1 MASQSSEYELAIKIA
16 GMVEKSLGNSI
27 KETQNQLGSIGNI
40 AQKAAKMIGTAFAAV
55 KIKDFVVDCAQ
66 SAMSFEETMSDVAKV
81 VDGLKDSNGNL
92 TEEYY
97 AMSDSLIEMSK
108 NIPLTTDELGQITAA
123 AGQANIAKEDLMQFT
138 ETAAKMGVAF
148 DTTAEQ
154 AGTWMA
160 TWRTALGLTQD
171 EVETLGDQ
179 INYLGNTSS
188 ENALKLSQIV
198 NDIGSLGK
206 ISGVSGAELAALGA
220 ATTGIDANVAAT
232 GLKNM
237 FVALGAGESATDTQL
252 AVLQKLGFTA
262 TDLAE
267 RMQVDAQG
275 AILDLL
281 GAINKLPA
289 AEQEAAIKDY
299 FGKESL
305 ATVAVLS
312 ANLDNLKSQFEKI
325 GDETKYAGS
334 MEAEYQAKAA
344 TTANSIQ
351 LLKNR
356 WEALKIQ
363 LGNYL
368 LPIISKIVEYM
379 SSSVDNISAYIE
391 ANSDKIEGFINKI
404 VDNIPTIIETCKS
417 LIPVLAGIGGAFVA
431 FKGITSIM
439 TMAKSFTKVI
449 GVVKNVVFA
458 FKAFAGGA
466 ATLGEAI
473 ALVCNPIGLIVTAI
487 VGFIGAIVLLY
498 NKNEKFRNQIN
509 TAWNG
514 IKTNVSEA
522 INNIKSKLNEH
533 RAEIQAV
540 INFVE
545 KIIIAVI
552 PPIVTLVG
560 NAIKDI
566 GTIIG
571 GIIEFISGV
580 IQIIQGICDGDW
592 TQVWEGIKTV
602 VQGAIDFITGLW
614 DGLVDTLKTPIEA
627 VVNVKKQFFGDS
639 EGWNPLTGL
648 AGSKWSPFKG
658 IGHNAK
664 GTKSWKGGLTY
675 INEGNRGELINLPN
689 GTQITSHSETESLF
703 NKIANAHAENSGS
716 SIARLV
722 DLLSGSNTTE
732 NNNINNSTNQD
743 PIIHYSPQFIFQG
756 EAPSKNDMVEAARM
770 SKDEFARMMKEW
782 QRDNKRIKL
791 A

>member
-1 MASQSSEYELAIKIA
+1 MANKSSEYELAIRIA

-40 AQKAAKMIGTAFAAV
+40 AQKAVTMIGTAFAAI
-55 KIKDFVVDCAQ
+55 KIKDFAVDCAQ

-108 NIPLTTDELGQITAA
+108 NIPLTTNELGQITAA

-160 TWRTALGLTQD
+160 TWRTALNLTQD

-198 NDIGSLGK
+198 NDIGSLAK

-237 FVALGAGESATDTQL
+237 FVALGAGSSATKTQIS
-252 AVLQKLGFTA
+252 VLKKLGFTA
-262 TDLAE
+262 TELAE

-275 AILDLL
+275 AIVDLL

-289 AEQEAAIKDY
+289 AEQEAAIKNY
-299 FGKESL
+299 FGTESL

-368 LPIISKIVEYM
+368 LPIISKVVEYM
-379 SSSVDNISAYIE
+379 SSSVDSISAYIE
-391 ANSDKIEGFINKI
+391 ANSGKIEGFINKL

-417 LIPVLAGIGGAFVA
+417 LIPVLAGVGGAFAA
-431 FKGITSIM
+431 FKGITFIM
-439 TMAKSFTKVI
+439 SMGKSLSGVI
-449 GVVKNVVFA
+449 GVIKKVVFA
-458 FKAFAGGA
+458 FQSVAGGA
-466 ATLGEAI
+466 ATVGEAI
-473 ALVCNPIGLIVTAI
+473 AFVCNPIGLTIAAI
-487 VGFIGAIVLLY
+487 ATFIGILTALY
-498 NKNEKFRNQIN
+498 VKNEEFRNQVN
-509 TAWNG
+509 EVWEM
-514 IKTNVSEA
+514 V
-522 INNIKSKLNEH
+522 KLKVMEVISN
-533 RAEIQAV
+533 IQAKIAEHQDT
-540 INFVE
+540 INAVVSFMQNILLPVFVGVFS
-545 KIIIAVI
+545 A
-552 PPIVTLVG
+552 IVTYVG
-560 NAIKDI
+560 DSISAI
-566 GTIIG
+566 GTIIN
-571 GIIEFISGV
+571 GIIDYISGV
-580 IQIIQGICDGDW
+580 ITVIEGICTGDW
-592 TQVWEGIKTV
+592 SKVWEGIKEV
-602 VQGAIDFITGLW
+602 VKGAIDIIKGLW
-614 DGLVDTLKTPIEA
+614 EGLISLLKTPINA
-627 VVNVKKQFFGDS
+627 VINIKNKVLGEDGANGEKAVKV
-639 EGWNPLTGL
+639 
-648 AGSKWSPFKG
+648 
-658 IGHNAK
+658 GHNAK
-664 GTKSWKGGLTY
+664 GTKSWIGGLTY
-675 INEGNRGELINLPN
+675 INEGNRGELIDLPN
-689 GTQITSHSETESLF
+689 GTQITSHSQTESLF
-703 NKIANAHAENSGS
+703 NKIANAHAEKNSS

-722 DLLSGSNTTE
+722 DLLSGRNATE
-732 NNNINNSTNQD
+732 NNNIDNSTNQE
-743 PIIHYSPQFIFQG
+743 PVINYSPQFIFQG
-756 EAPSKNDMVEAARM
+756 EAPSKKDMVEAARI
-770 SKDEFARMMKEW
+770 SKDEFSRMMKEFL
-782 QRDNKRIKL
+782 RENKRIKL

>member
-1 MASQSSEYELAIKIA
+1 MANKSSEYELAIRIA

-27 KETQNQLGSIGNI
+27 KETQNQLGSIENI
-40 AQKAAKMIGTAFAAV
+40 AQKAATMIGTAFAAI
-55 KIKDFVVDCAQ
+55 KIKDFAVDCAQ

-108 NIPLTTDELGQITAA
+108 NIPLTTNELGQITAA

-160 TWRTALGLTQD
+160 TWRTALNLTQD
-171 EVETLGDQ
+171 EIETLGDQ

-198 NDIGSLGK
+198 NDIGSLAK

-237 FVALGAGESATDTQL
+237 FVALGAGSSATKTQIS
-252 AVLQKLGFTA
+252 VLKKLGFTA
-262 TDLAE
+262 TELAE

-275 AILDLL
+275 AIVDLL

-289 AEQEAAIKDY
+289 AEQEAAIKNY
-299 FGKESL
+299 FGTESL

-368 LPIISKIVEYM
+368 LPIISKVVEYM
-379 SSSVDNISAYIE
+379 SSSVDSISAYIE
-391 ANSDKIEGFINKI
+391 ANSGKIEGFINKL

-417 LIPVLAGIGGAFVA
+417 LIPVLAGVGGAFAA
-431 FKGITSIM
+431 FKGITFIM
-439 TMAKSFTKVI
+439 SMGKSLSGVI
-449 GVVKNVVFA
+449 GVIKKVVFA
-458 FKAFAGGA
+458 FQSVAGGA

-473 ALVCNPIGLIVTAI
+473 AFVCNPIGLTIAAI
-487 VGFIGAIVLLY
+487 ATFIGILTALY
-498 NKNEKFRNQIN
+498 VKNEEFRNQVN
-509 TAWNG
+509 EVWEM
-514 IKTNVSEA
+514 V
-522 INNIKSKLNEH
+522 KLKVMEVISN
-533 RAEIQAV
+533 IQAKIAEHQDT
-540 INFVE
+540 INAVVSFMQNILLPVFVGVFS
-545 KIIIAVI
+545 A
-552 PPIVTLVG
+552 IVTYVG
-560 NAIKDI
+560 DSISAI
-566 GTIIG
+566 GTIIN
-571 GIIEFISGV
+571 GIIDYISGV
-580 IQIIQGICDGDW
+580 ITVIEGICTGDW
-592 TQVWEGIKTV
+592 SKVWEGIKEV
-602 VQGAIDFITGLW
+602 VKGAIDIIKGLW
-614 DGLVDTLKTPIEA
+614 EGLISLLKTPINA
-627 VVNVKKQFFGDS
+627 VINIKNKVLGEDGANGEKAVKV
-639 EGWNPLTGL
+639 
-648 AGSKWSPFKG
+648 
-658 IGHNAK
+658 GHNAK
-664 GTKSWKGGLTY
+664 GTKSWIGGLTY
-675 INEGNRGELINLPN
+675 INEGNRGELIDLPN
-689 GTQITSHSETESLF
+689 GTQITSHSQTESLF
-703 NKIANAHAENSGS
+703 NKIANAHAEKNSS

-722 DLLSGSNTTE
+722 DLLSGSNATE
-732 NNNINNSTNQD
+732 NNNIDNSTNQE
-743 PIIHYSPQFIFQG
+743 PVINYSPQFIFQG
-756 EAPSKNDMVEAARM
+756 EAPSKKDMVEAARI
-770 SKDEFARMMKEW
+770 SKDEFARMMKEFL
-782 QRDNKRIKL
+782 RENKRIKL

>member
-1 MASQSSEYELAIKIA
+1 MANKSSEYELAIRIA

-40 AQKAAKMIGTAFAAV
+40 AQKAATMIGTAFAAI
-55 KIKDFVVDCAQ
+55 KIKDFAVYCAQ

-108 NIPLTTDELGQITAA
+108 NIPLTTNELGQITAA

-160 TWRTALGLTQD
+160 TWKTALNLTQD

-198 NDIGSLGK
+198 NDIGSLAK

-237 FVALGAGESATDTQL
+237 FVALGAGSSATKTQIS
-252 AVLQKLGFTA
+252 VLKKLGFTA
-262 TDLAE
+262 TELAE

-275 AILDLL
+275 AIVDLL

-289 AEQEAAIKDY
+289 AEQEAAIKNY
-299 FGKESL
+299 FGTESL

-368 LPIISKIVEYM
+368 LPIISKVVEYM
-379 SSSVDNISAYIE
+379 SSSVDSISAYIE
-391 ANSDKIEGFINKI
+391 ANSGKIEGFINKL

-417 LIPVLAGIGGAFVA
+417 LIPVLAGVGGAFAA
-431 FKGITSIM
+431 FKGITFIM
-439 TMAKSFTKVI
+439 SMGKSLSGVI
-449 GVVKNVVFA
+449 GVIKKVVFA
-458 FKAFAGGA
+458 FQSVAGGA
-466 ATLGEAI
+466 ATVGEAI
-473 ALVCNPIGLIVTAI
+473 AFVCNPIGLTIAAI
-487 VGFIGAIVLLY
+487 ATFIGILTALY
-498 NKNEKFRNQIN
+498 VKNEEFRNQVN
-509 TAWNG
+509 EVWEM
-514 IKTNVSEA
+514 V
-522 INNIKSKLNEH
+522 KLKVMEVISN
-533 RAEIQAV
+533 IQAKIAEHQDT
-540 INFVE
+540 INAVVSFMQNILLPVFVGVFS
-545 KIIIAVI
+545 A
-552 PPIVTLVG
+552 IVTYVG
-560 NAIKDI
+560 DSISAI
-566 GTIIG
+566 GTIIN
-571 GIIEFISGV
+571 GIIDYISGV
-580 IQIIQGICDGDW
+580 ITVIEGICTGDW
-592 TQVWEGIKTV
+592 SKVWEGIKEV
-602 VQGAIDFITGLW
+602 VKGAIDIIKGLW
-614 DGLVDTLKTPIEA
+614 EGLISLLKTPINA
-627 VVNVKKQFFGDS
+627 VINIKNKVLGEDGANGEKAVKV
-639 EGWNPLTGL
+639 
-648 AGSKWSPFKG
+648 
-658 IGHNAK
+658 GHNAK
-664 GTKSWKGGLTY
+664 GTKSWIGGLTY
-675 INEGNRGELINLPN
+675 INEGNRGELIDLPN
-689 GTQITSHSETESLF
+689 GTQITSHSQTESLF
-703 NKIANAHAENSGS
+703 NKIANAHAEKNSS

-722 DLLSGSNTTE
+722 DLLSGRNATE
-732 NNNINNSTNQD
+732 NNNIDNSTNQE
-743 PIIHYSPQFIFQG
+743 PVINYSPQFIFQG
-756 EAPSKNDMVEAARM
+756 EAPSKKDMVEAARI
-770 SKDEFARMMKEW
+770 SKDEFSRMMKEFL
-782 QRDNKRIKL
+782 RENKRIKL

>member
-1 MASQSSEYELAIKIA
+1 MANKSSEYELAIRIA

-40 AQKAAKMIGTAFAAV
+40 AQKAATMIGTAFAAI
-55 KIKDFVVDCAQ
+55 KIKDFAVDCAQ

-108 NIPLTTDELGQITAA
+108 NIPLTTNELGQITAA

-160 TWRTALGLTQD
+160 TWRTALNLTQD

-198 NDIGSLGK
+198 NDIGSLAK

-237 FVALGAGESATDTQL
+237 FVALGAGSSATKTQIS
-252 AVLQKLGFTA
+252 VLKKLGFTA
-262 TDLAE
+262 TELAE

-275 AILDLL
+275 AIVDLL

-289 AEQEAAIKDY
+289 AEQEAAIKNY
-299 FGKESL
+299 FGTESL

-368 LPIISKIVEYM
+368 LPIISKVVEYM
-379 SSSVDNISAYIE
+379 SSSVDSISAYIE
-391 ANSDKIEGFINKI
+391 ANSGKIEGFINKI

-417 LIPVLAGIGGAFVA
+417 LIPVLAGVGGAFAA
-431 FKGITSIM
+431 FKGITFIM
-439 TMAKSFTKVI
+439 SMGKSLSGVI
-449 GVVKNVVFA
+449 GVIKKVVFA
-458 FKAFAGGA
+458 FQSVAGGA
-466 ATLGEAI
+466 ATVGEAI
-473 ALVCNPIGLIVTAI
+473 AFVCNPIGLTIAAI
-487 VGFIGAIVLLY
+487 ATFIGILTALY
-498 NKNEKFRNQIN
+498 VKNEEFRNQVN
-509 TAWNG
+509 EVWEM
-514 IKTNVSEA
+514 V
-522 INNIKSKLNEH
+522 KLKVMEVISN
-533 RAEIQAV
+533 IQAKIAEHQDT
-540 INFVE
+540 INAVVSFMQNILLPVFVGVFS
-545 KIIIAVI
+545 A
-552 PPIVTLVG
+552 IVTYVG
-560 NAIKDI
+560 DSISAI
-566 GTIIG
+566 GTIIN
-571 GIIEFISGV
+571 GIIDYISGV
-580 IQIIQGICDGDW
+580 ITVIEGICTGDW
-592 TQVWEGIKTV
+592 SKVWEGIKEV
-602 VQGAIDFITGLW
+602 VKGAIDIIKGLW
-614 DGLVDTLKTPIEA
+614 EGLISLLKTPINA
-627 VVNVKKQFFGDS
+627 VINIKNKVLGEDGANGEKAVKV
-639 EGWNPLTGL
+639 
-648 AGSKWSPFKG
+648 
-658 IGHNAK
+658 GHNAK
-664 GTKSWKGGLTY
+664 GTKSWIGGLTY
-675 INEGNRGELINLPN
+675 INEGNRGELIDLPN
-689 GTQITSHSETESLF
+689 GTQITSHSQTESLF
-703 NKIANAHAENSGS
+703 NKIANAHAEKNSS

-722 DLLSGSNTTE
+722 DLLSGRNATE
-732 NNNINNSTNQD
+732 NNNIDNSTNQE
-743 PIIHYSPQFIFQG
+743 PVINYSPQFIFQG
-756 EAPSKNDMVEAARM
+756 EAPSKKDMVEAARI
-770 SKDEFARMMKEW
+770 SKDEFSRMMKEFL
-782 QRDNKRIKL
+782 RENKRIKL

>member
-1 MASQSSEYELAIKIA
+1 MANKSSEYELAIRIA

-27 KETQNQLGSIGNI
+27 KETQNQLGSIENI
-40 AQKAAKMIGTAFAAV
+40 AQKAATMIGTAFAAI
-55 KIKDFVVDCAQ
+55 KIKDFAVDCAQ

-108 NIPLTTDELGQITAA
+108 NIPLTTNELGQITAA

-160 TWRTALGLTQD
+160 TWRTALNLTQD
-171 EVETLGDQ
+171 EAETLGDQ

-198 NDIGSLGK
+198 NDIGSLAK

-237 FVALGAGESATDTQL
+237 FVALGAGSSATKTQIS
-252 AVLQKLGFTA
+252 VLKKLGFTA
-262 TDLAE
+262 TELAE

-275 AILDLL
+275 AIVDLL

-289 AEQEAAIKDY
+289 AEQEAAIKNY
-299 FGKESL
+299 FGTESL

-368 LPIISKIVEYM
+368 LPIISKVVEYM
-379 SSSVDNISAYIE
+379 SSSVDSISAYIE
-391 ANSDKIEGFINKI
+391 ANSGKIEGFINKL

-417 LIPVLAGIGGAFVA
+417 LIPVLAGVGGAFAA
-431 FKGITSIM
+431 FKGITFIM
-439 TMAKSFTKVI
+439 SMGKSLSGVI
-449 GVVKNVVFA
+449 GVIKKVVFA
-458 FKAFAGGA
+458 FQSVAGGA

-473 ALVCNPIGLIVTAI
+473 AFVCNPIGLTIAAI
-487 VGFIGAIVLLY
+487 ATFIGILTALY
-498 NKNEKFRNQIN
+498 VKNEEFRNQVN
-509 TAWNG
+509 EVWEM
-514 IKTNVSEA
+514 V
-522 INNIKSKLNEH
+522 KLKVMEVISN
-533 RAEIQAV
+533 IQAKIAEHQDT
-540 INFVE
+540 INAVVSFMQNILLPVFVGVFS
-545 KIIIAVI
+545 A
-552 PPIVTLVG
+552 IVTYVG
-560 NAIKDI
+560 DSISAI
-566 GTIIG
+566 GTIIN
-571 GIIEFISGV
+571 GIIDYISGV
-580 IQIIQGICDGDW
+580 ITVIEGICTGDW
-592 TQVWEGIKTV
+592 SKVWEGIKEV
-602 VQGAIDFITGLW
+602 VKGAIDIIKGLW
-614 DGLVDTLKTPIEA
+614 EGLISLLKTPINA
-627 VVNVKKQFFGDS
+627 VINIKNKVLGEDGANGEKAVKV
-639 EGWNPLTGL
+639 
-648 AGSKWSPFKG
+648 
-658 IGHNAK
+658 GHNAK
-664 GTKSWKGGLTY
+664 GTKSWIGGLTY
-675 INEGNRGELINLPN
+675 INEGNRGELIDLPN
-689 GTQITSHSETESLF
+689 GTQITSHSQTESLF
-703 NKIANAHAENSGS
+703 NKIANAHAEKNSS

-722 DLLSGSNTTE
+722 DLLSGSNATE
-732 NNNINNSTNQD
+732 NNNIDNSTNQE
-743 PIIHYSPQFIFQG
+743 PVINYSPQFIFQG
-756 EAPSKNDMVEAARM
+756 EAPSKKDMVEAARI
-770 SKDEFARMMKEW
+770 SKDEFARMMKEFL
-782 QRDNKRIKL
+782 RENKRIKL

>member
-1 MASQSSEYELAIKIA
+1 MASQSSEYELAIRIA

-27 KETQNQLGSIGNI
+27 KETQNQIGSIGNI
-40 AQKAAKMIGTAFAAV
+40 AQKAAKMIGTAFAAI
-55 KIKDFVVDCAQ
+55 KIKDFVVDYAQ

-108 NIPLTTDELGQITAA
+108 KIPLTTDELGQITAA

-160 TWRTALGLTQD
+160 TWRTALNLTQD

-198 NDIGSLGK
+198 NDIGSLAK
-206 ISGVSGAELAALGA
+206 ISGVSAAELAALGA

-275 AILDLL
+275 AIMDLL

-305 ATVAVLS
+305 STVAVLS
-312 ANLDNLKSQFEKI
+312 ANLGNLEEQFNKI
-325 GDETKYAGS
+325 GDSTKYAGS

-417 LIPVLAGIGGAFVA
+417 LIPVLAGI
-431 FKGITSIM
+431 
-439 TMAKSFTKVI
+439 
-449 GVVKNVVFA
+449 
-458 FKAFAGGA
+458 AGGA

-473 ALVCNPIGLIVTAI
+473 AFVCNPIGLVVAAI
-487 VGFIGAIVLLY
+487 VGFIGVIVLLY
-498 NKNEKFRNQIN
+498 RKNEEFRNQIN
-509 TAWNG
+509 TVWNNV
-514 IKTNVSEA
+514 KTSIGNA
-522 INNIKSKLNEH
+522 INNIKTKLDEH
-533 RAEIQAV
+533 KTEIQAV
-540 INFVE
+540 ISFVE
-545 KIIIAVI
+545 KIIMAVV
-552 PPIVTLVG
+552 PPIVTFIGKAVE
-560 NAIKDI
+560 DI

-571 GIIEFISGV
+571 GIIDFISG
-580 IQIIQGICDGDW
+580 IISIIQGICDGDW
-592 TQVWEGIKTV
+592 TQVWEGIKGV
-602 VQGAIDFITGLW
+602 VRGAIEFIQGLW
-614 DGLVDTLKTPIEA
+614 DGLVDTLKTPVEA

-658 IGHNAK
+658 IGHNAT
-664 GTKSWKGGLTY
+664 GTKSWRGGLTY
-675 INEGNRGELINLPN
+675 VNEGNRGELIDLPN
-689 GTQITSHSETESLF
+689 GTQITSHSQTESLF
-703 NKIANAHAENSGS
+703 NKIANAHAEKNGS

-722 DLLSGSNTTE
+722 NLLSGNNATE
-732 NNNINNSTNQD
+732 NNNIDNSTNQE
-743 PIIHYSPQFIFQG
+743 PVIHYSPQFIFQG

-770 SKDEFARMMKEW
+770 SKDEFARMMKEFL
-782 QRDNKRIKL
+782 RENKRIKL

>member
-1 MASQSSEYELAIKIA
+1 MANKSSEYELAIRIA

-40 AQKAAKMIGTAFAAV
+40 AQKAATMIGTAFAAI
-55 KIKDFVVDCAQ
+55 KIKDFAVDCAQ

-108 NIPLTTDELGQITAA
+108 NIPLTTNELGQITAA

-160 TWRTALGLTQD
+160 TWRTALNLTQD

-198 NDIGSLGK
+198 NDIGSLAK

-237 FVALGAGESATDTQL
+237 FVALGAGSSATKTQIS
-252 AVLQKLGFTA
+252 VLKKLGFTA
-262 TDLAE
+262 TELAE

-275 AILDLL
+275 AIVDLL

-289 AEQEAAIKDY
+289 AEQEAAIKNY
-299 FGKESL
+299 FGTESL

-368 LPIISKIVEYM
+368 LPIISKVVEYM
-379 SSSVDNISAYIE
+379 SSSVDSISAYIE
-391 ANSDKIEGFINKI
+391 ANSGKIEGFINKL

-417 LIPVLAGIGGAFVA
+417 LIPVLAGVGGAFAA
-431 FKGITSIM
+431 FKGITFIM
-439 TMAKSFTKVI
+439 SMGKSLSGVI
-449 GVVKNVVFA
+449 GVIKKVVFA
-458 FKAFAGGA
+458 FQSVAGGA
-466 ATLGEAI
+466 ATVGEAI
-473 ALVCNPIGLIVTAI
+473 AFVCNPIGLTIAAI
-487 VGFIGAIVLLY
+487 ATFIGILTALY
-498 NKNEKFRNQIN
+498 VKNEEFRNQVNEVWEMVKLKVMEVISNIQAKIAEHQDTIN
-509 TAWNG
+509 TV
-514 IKTNVSEA
+514 VSFMQ
-522 INNIKSKLNEH
+522 NILLP
-533 RAEIQAV
+533 V
-540 INFVE
+540 FVGVFS
-545 KIIIAVI
+545 A
-552 PPIVTLVG
+552 IVTYVG
-560 NAIKDI
+560 DSISAI
-566 GTIIG
+566 GTIIN
-571 GIIEFISGV
+571 GIIDYISGV
-580 IQIIQGICDGDW
+580 ITVIEGICTGDW
-592 TQVWEGIKTV
+592 SKVWEGIKEV
-602 VQGAIDFITGLW
+602 VKGAIDIIKGLW
-614 DGLVDTLKTPIEA
+614 EGLISLLKTPINA
-627 VVNVKKQFFGDS
+627 VINIKNKVLGEDGANGEKAVKV
-639 EGWNPLTGL
+639 
-648 AGSKWSPFKG
+648 
-658 IGHNAK
+658 GHNAK
-664 GTKSWKGGLTY
+664 GTKSWIGGLTY
-675 INEGNRGELINLPN
+675 INEGNRGELIDLPN
-689 GTQITSHSETESLF
+689 GTQITSHSQTESLF
-703 NKIANAHAENSGS
+703 NKIANAHAEKNSS

-722 DLLSGSNTTE
+722 DLLSGRNATE
-732 NNNINNSTNQD
+732 NNNIDNSTNQE
-743 PIIHYSPQFIFQG
+743 PVINYSPQFIFQG
-756 EAPSKNDMVEAARM
+756 EAPSKKDMVEAARI
-770 SKDEFARMMKEW
+770 SKDEFSRMMKEFL
-782 QRDNKRIKL
+782 RENKRIKL

>member
-1 MASQSSEYELAIKIA
+1 MANKSSEYELAIRIA

-40 AQKAAKMIGTAFAAV
+40 AQKAATMIGTAFAAI
-55 KIKDFVVDCAQ
+55 KIKDFAVDCAQ

-108 NIPLTTDELGQITAA
+108 NIPLTTNELGQITAA

-160 TWRTALGLTQD
+160 TWRTALNLTQD

-198 NDIGSLGK
+198 NDIGSLAK

-237 FVALGAGESATDTQL
+237 FVALGAGSSATKTQIS
-252 AVLQKLGFTA
+252 VLKKLGFTA
-262 TDLAE
+262 TELAE

-275 AILDLL
+275 AIVDLL

-289 AEQEAAIKDY
+289 AEQEAAIKNY
-299 FGKESL
+299 FGTESL

-368 LPIISKIVEYM
+368 LPIISKVVEYM
-379 SSSVDNISAYIE
+379 SSSVDSISAYIE
-391 ANSDKIEGFINKI
+391 ANSGKIEDFINKL

-417 LIPVLAGIGGAFVA
+417 LIPVLAGVGGAFAA
-431 FKGITSIM
+431 FKGITFIM
-439 TMAKSFTKVI
+439 SMGKSLSGVI
-449 GVVKNVVFA
+449 GVIKKVVFA
-458 FKAFAGGA
+458 FQSVTGGA
-466 ATLGEAI
+466 ATVGEAI
-473 ALVCNPIGLIVTAI
+473 AFVCNPIGLTIAAI
-487 VGFIGAIVLLY
+487 ATFIGILTALY
-498 NKNEKFRNQIN
+498 VKNEEFRNQVN
-509 TAWNG
+509 EVWEM
-514 IKTNVSEA
+514 V
-522 INNIKSKLNEH
+522 KLKVMEVISN
-533 RAEIQAV
+533 IQAKIAEHQDT
-540 INFVE
+540 INAVVSFMQNILLPVFVGVFS
-545 KIIIAVI
+545 A
-552 PPIVTLVG
+552 IVTYVG
-560 NAIKDI
+560 DSISAI
-566 GTIIG
+566 GTIIN
-571 GIIEFISGV
+571 GIIDYISGV
-580 IQIIQGICDGDW
+580 ITVIEGICTGDW
-592 TQVWEGIKTV
+592 SKVWEGIKEV
-602 VQGAIDFITGLW
+602 VKGAIDIIKGLW
-614 DGLVDTLKTPIEA
+614 EGLISLLKTPINA
-627 VVNVKKQFFGDS
+627 VINIKNKVLGEDGANGEKAVKV
-639 EGWNPLTGL
+639 
-648 AGSKWSPFKG
+648 
-658 IGHNAK
+658 GHNAK
-664 GTKSWKGGLTY
+664 GTKSWIGGLTY
-675 INEGNRGELINLPN
+675 INEGNRGELIDLPN
-689 GTQITSHSETESLF
+689 GTQITSHSQTESLF
-703 NKIANAHAENSGS
+703 NKIANAHAEKNSS

-722 DLLSGSNTTE
+722 DLLSGSNATE
-732 NNNINNSTNQD
+732 NNNIDNSTNQE
-743 PIIHYSPQFIFQG
+743 PVINYSPQFIFQG
-756 EAPSKNDMVEAARM
+756 EAPSKKDMVEAARI
-770 SKDEFARMMKEW
+770 SKDEFARMMKEFL
-782 QRDNKRIKL
+782 RENKRIKL

>member
-1 MASQSSEYELAIKIA
+1 MANKSSEYELAIRIA

-27 KETQNQLGSIGNI
+27 KETQNQLGSIENI
-40 AQKAAKMIGTAFAAV
+40 AQKAATMIGTAFAAI
-55 KIKDFVVDCAQ
+55 KIKDFAVDCAQ

-108 NIPLTTDELGQITAA
+108 NIPLTTNELGQITAA

-160 TWRTALGLTQD
+160 TWRTALNLTQD
-171 EVETLGDQ
+171 EAETLGEQ

-198 NDIGSLGK
+198 NDIGSLAK

-237 FVALGAGESATDTQL
+237 FVALGAGSSATKTQIS
-252 AVLQKLGFTA
+252 VLKKLGFTA
-262 TDLAE
+262 TELAE

-275 AILDLL
+275 AIVDLL

-289 AEQEAAIKDY
+289 AEQEAAIKNY
-299 FGKESL
+299 FGTESL

-368 LPIISKIVEYM
+368 LPIISKVVEYM
-379 SSSVDNISAYIE
+379 SSSVDSISAYIE
-391 ANSDKIEGFINKI
+391 ANSGKIEGFINKL

-417 LIPVLAGIGGAFVA
+417 LIPVLAGVGGAFAA
-431 FKGITSIM
+431 FKGITFIM
-439 TMAKSFTKVI
+439 SMGKSLSGVI
-449 GVVKNVVFA
+449 GVIKKVVFA
-458 FKAFAGGA
+458 FQSVAGGA

-473 ALVCNPIGLIVTAI
+473 AFVCNPIGLTIAAI
-487 VGFIGAIVLLY
+487 ATFIGILTALY
-498 NKNEKFRNQIN
+498 VKNEEFRNQVN
-509 TAWNG
+509 EVWEM
-514 IKTNVSEA
+514 V
-522 INNIKSKLNEH
+522 KLKVMEVISN
-533 RAEIQAV
+533 IQAKIAEHQDT
-540 INFVE
+540 INAVVSFMQNILLPVFVGVFS
-545 KIIIAVI
+545 A
-552 PPIVTLVG
+552 IVTYVG
-560 NAIKDI
+560 DSISAI
-566 GTIIG
+566 GTIIN
-571 GIIEFISGV
+571 GIIDYISGV
-580 IQIIQGICDGDW
+580 ITVIEGICTGDW
-592 TQVWEGIKTV
+592 SKVWEGIKEV
-602 VQGAIDFITGLW
+602 VKGAIDIIKGLW
-614 DGLVDTLKTPIEA
+614 EGLISLLKTPINA
-627 VVNVKKQFFGDS
+627 VINIKNKVLGEDGANGEKAVKV
-639 EGWNPLTGL
+639 
-648 AGSKWSPFKG
+648 
-658 IGHNAK
+658 GHNAK
-664 GTKSWKGGLTY
+664 GTKSWIGGLTY
-675 INEGNRGELINLPN
+675 INEGNRGELIDLPN
-689 GTQITSHSETESLF
+689 GTQITSHSQTESLF
-703 NKIANAHAENSGS
+703 NKIANAHAEKNSS

-722 DLLSGSNTTE
+722 DLLSGSNATE
-732 NNNINNSTNQD
+732 NNNIDNSTNQE
-743 PIIHYSPQFIFQG
+743 PVINYSPQFIFQG
-756 EAPSKNDMVEAARM
+756 EAPSKKDMVEAARI
-770 SKDEFARMMKEW
+770 SKDEFARMMKEFL
-782 QRDNKRIKL
+782 RENKRIKL

>member
-1 MASQSSEYELAIKIA
+1 MANKSSEYELAIRIA

-40 AQKAAKMIGTAFAAV
+40 AQKAATMIGTAFAAI
-55 KIKDFVVDCAQ
+55 KIKDFAVDCAQ

-108 NIPLTTDELGQITAA
+108 NIPLTTNELGQITAA

-160 TWRTALGLTQD
+160 TWRTALNLTQD

-198 NDIGSLGK
+198 NDIGSLAK

-237 FVALGAGESATDTQL
+237 FVALGAGSSATKTQIS
-252 AVLQKLGFTA
+252 VLKKLGFTA
-262 TDLAE
+262 TELAE

-275 AILDLL
+275 AIVDLL

-289 AEQEAAIKDY
+289 AEQEAAIKNY
-299 FGKESL
+299 FGTESL

-368 LPIISKIVEYM
+368 LPIISKVVEYM
-379 SSSVDNISAYIE
+379 SSSVDSISAYIE
-391 ANSDKIEGFINKI
+391 ANSGKIEGFINKL

-417 LIPVLAGIGGAFVA
+417 LIPVLAGVGGAFAA
-431 FKGITSIM
+431 FKGITFIM
-439 TMAKSFTKVI
+439 SMGKSLSGVI
-449 GVVKNVVFA
+449 GVIKKVVFA
-458 FKAFAGGA
+458 FQSVAGGA
-466 ATLGEAI
+466 ATVGEAI
-473 ALVCNPIGLIVTAI
+473 AFVCNPIGLTIAAI
-487 VGFIGAIVLLY
+487 ATFIGILTALY
-498 NKNEKFRNQIN
+498 VKNEEFRNQVN
-509 TAWNG
+509 EVWEM
-514 IKTNVSEA
+514 V
-522 INNIKSKLNEH
+522 KLKVMEVISN
-533 RAEIQAV
+533 IQAKIAEHQDT
-540 INFVE
+540 INAVVSFMQNILLPVFVGVFS
-545 KIIIAVI
+545 A
-552 PPIVTLVG
+552 IVTYVG
-560 NAIKDI
+560 DSISAI
-566 GTIIG
+566 GTIIN
-571 GIIEFISGV
+571 GIIDYISGV
-580 IQIIQGICDGDW
+580 ITVIEGICTGDW
-592 TQVWEGIKTV
+592 SKVWEGIKEV
-602 VQGAIDFITGLW
+602 VKGAIDIIKGLW
-614 DGLVDTLKTPIEA
+614 EGLISLLKTPINA
-627 VVNVKKQFFGDS
+627 VINIKNKVLGEDGANGEKAVKV
-639 EGWNPLTGL
+639 
-648 AGSKWSPFKG
+648 
-658 IGHNAK
+658 GHNAK
-664 GTKSWKGGLTY
+664 GTKSWIGGLTY
-675 INEGNRGELINLPN
+675 INEGNRGELIDLPN
-689 GTQITSHSETESLF
+689 GTQITSHSQTESLF
-703 NKIANAHAENSGS
+703 NKIANAHAEKNSS

-722 DLLSGSNTTE
+722 DLLSGRNATE
-732 NNNINNSTNQD
+732 NNNIDNSTNQE
-743 PIIHYSPQFIFQG
+743 PVINYSPQFIFQK
-756 EAPSKNDMVEAARM
+756 EAPSKKDMIEAARI
-770 SKDEFARMMKEW
+770 SKDEFSRMMKEFL
-782 QRDNKRIKL
+782 RENKRIKL

>member
-1 MASQSSEYELAIKIA
+1 MANKSSEYELAIRIA

-40 AQKAAKMIGTAFAAV
+40 AQKAATMIGTAFAAI
-55 KIKDFVVDCAQ
+55 KIKDFAVYCAQ

-108 NIPLTTDELGQITAA
+108 NIPLTTNELGQITAA

-160 TWRTALGLTQD
+160 TWRNALNLTQD

-198 NDIGSLGK
+198 NDIGSLAK

-237 FVALGAGESATDTQL
+237 FVALGAGSSATKTQIS
-252 AVLQKLGFTA
+252 VLKKLGFTA
-262 TDLAE
+262 TELAE

-275 AILDLL
+275 AIVDLL

-289 AEQEAAIKDY
+289 AEQEAAIKNY
-299 FGKESL
+299 FGTESL

-368 LPIISKIVEYM
+368 LPIISKVVEYM
-379 SSSVDNISAYIE
+379 SSSVDSISAYIE
-391 ANSDKIEGFINKI
+391 ANSGKIEGFINKL

-417 LIPVLAGIGGAFVA
+417 LIPVLAGVGGAFAA
-431 FKGITSIM
+431 FKGITFIM
-439 TMAKSFTKVI
+439 SMGKSLSGVI
-449 GVVKNVVFA
+449 GVIKKVVFA
-458 FKAFAGGA
+458 FQSVAGGA
-466 ATLGEAI
+466 ATVGEAI
-473 ALVCNPIGLIVTAI
+473 AFVCNPIGLTIAAI
-487 VGFIGAIVLLY
+487 ATFIGILTALY
-498 NKNEKFRNQIN
+498 VKNEEFRNQVN
-509 TAWNG
+509 EVWEM
-514 IKTNVSEA
+514 V
-522 INNIKSKLNEH
+522 KLKVMEVISN
-533 RAEIQAV
+533 IQAKIAEHQDT
-540 INFVE
+540 INAVVSFMQNILLPVFVGVFS
-545 KIIIAVI
+545 A
-552 PPIVTLVG
+552 IVTYVG
-560 NAIKDI
+560 DSISAI
-566 GTIIG
+566 GTIIN
-571 GIIEFISGV
+571 GIIDYISGV
-580 IQIIQGICDGDW
+580 ITVIEGICTGDW
-592 TQVWEGIKTV
+592 SKVWEGIKEV
-602 VQGAIDFITGLW
+602 VKGAIDIIKGLW
-614 DGLVDTLKTPIEA
+614 EGLISLLKTPINA
-627 VVNVKKQFFGDS
+627 VINIKNKVLGEDGANGEKAVKV
-639 EGWNPLTGL
+639 
-648 AGSKWSPFKG
+648 
-658 IGHNAK
+658 GHNAK
-664 GTKSWKGGLTY
+664 GTKSWIGGLTY
-675 INEGNRGELINLPN
+675 INEGNRGELIDLPN
-689 GTQITSHSETESLF
+689 GTQITSHSQTESLF
-703 NKIANAHAENSGS
+703 NKIANAHAEKNSS

-722 DLLSGSNTTE
+722 DLLSGRNATE
-732 NNNINNSTNQD
+732 NNNIDNSTNQE
-743 PIIHYSPQFIFQG
+743 PVINYSPQFIFQG
-756 EAPSKNDMVEAARM
+756 EAPSKKDMVEAARI
-770 SKDEFARMMKEW
+770 SKDEFSRMMKEFL
-782 QRDNKRIKL
+782 RENKRIKL

>member
-325 GDETKYAGS
+325 GDESKYAGS
-334 MEAEYQAKAA
+334 MEAEYQTKAA

-379 SSSVDNISAYIE
+379 SSSVDSISDYIE
-391 ANSDKIEGFINKI
+391 ANSEKIEGFINKI
-404 VDNIPTIIETCKS
+404 VDNIPTIIERCKR
-417 LIPVLAGIGGAFVA
+417 LIPVLAGITGAFVA

-439 TMAKSFTKVI
+439 TMAKSFSKVI

-473 ALVCNPIGLIVTAI
+473 AFVCNPIGLVIAAI
-487 VGFIGAIVLLY
+487 VGFIGMLTVLYTKNEEFRNKVNEVWEMVKGKVMEVISNIQAKIAEHQGTINAVVSFIQNVLGTVVVGICSAIVTY
-498 NKNEKFRNQIN
+498 VGDAISAIC
-509 TAWNG
+509 TIING
-514 IKTNVSEA
+514 IIDFISG
-522 INNIKSKLNEH
+522 
-533 RAEIQAV
+533 
-540 INFVE
+540 
-545 KIIIAVI
+545 II
-552 PPIVTLVG
+552 
-560 NAIKDI
+560 
-566 GTIIG
+566 TIIG
-571 GIIEFISGV
+571 GIKNGS
-580 IQIIQGICDGDW
+580 W
-592 TQVWEGIKTV
+592 AQVWEGIKEV
-602 VQGAIDFITGLW
+602 VQGAIDIIKGMW
-614 DGLVDTLKTPIEA
+614 DGLVSLLKTPINA
-627 VVNVKKQFFGDS
+627 AINIKKKVFGEEDAS
-639 EGWNPLTGL
+639 EKETT
-648 AGSKWSPFKG
+648 KV
-658 IGHNAK
+658 GHNAK

-732 NNNINNSTNQD
+732 NNNIDNSNNQEPN
-743 PIIHYSPQFIFQG
+743 INYNPQFIFQG

-770 SKDEFARMMKEW
+770 SKDEFARMMKEFLK
-782 QRDNKRIKL
+782 DNKRIKL

>member
-1 MASQSSEYELAIKIA
+1 MANKSSEYELAIRIA

-40 AQKAAKMIGTAFAAV
+40 AQKAATMIGTAFAAI
-55 KIKDFVVDCAQ
+55 KIKDFAVDCAQ

-108 NIPLTTDELGQITAA
+108 NIPLTTNELGQITAA

-160 TWRTALGLTQD
+160 TWRTALNLTQD

-198 NDIGSLGK
+198 NDIGSLAK

-237 FVALGAGESATDTQL
+237 FVALGAGSSATKTQIS
-252 AVLQKLGFTA
+252 VLKKLGFTA
-262 TDLAE
+262 TELAE

-275 AILDLL
+275 AIVDLL

-289 AEQEAAIKDY
+289 AEQEAAIKNY
-299 FGKESL
+299 FGTESL

-368 LPIISKIVEYM
+368 LPIISKVVGYM
-379 SSSVDNISAYIE
+379 SSSVDSISAYIE
-391 ANSDKIEGFINKI
+391 ANSGKIEDFINKL

-417 LIPVLAGIGGAFVA
+417 LIPVLAGVGGAFAA
-431 FKGITSIM
+431 FKGITFIM
-439 TMAKSFTKVI
+439 SMGKSLSGVI
-449 GVVKNVVFA
+449 GVIKKVVFA
-458 FKAFAGGA
+458 FQSVTGGA
-466 ATLGEAI
+466 ATVGEAI
-473 ALVCNPIGLIVTAI
+473 AFVCNPIGLTIAAI
-487 VGFIGAIVLLY
+487 ATFIGILTALY
-498 NKNEKFRNQIN
+498 VKNEEFRNQVN
-509 TAWNG
+509 EVWEM
-514 IKTNVSEA
+514 V
-522 INNIKSKLNEH
+522 KLKVMEVISN
-533 RAEIQAV
+533 IQAKIAEHQDT
-540 INFVE
+540 INAVVSFMQNILLPVFVGVFS
-545 KIIIAVI
+545 A
-552 PPIVTLVG
+552 IVTYVG
-560 NAIKDI
+560 DSISAI
-566 GTIIG
+566 GTIIN
-571 GIIEFISGV
+571 GIIDYISGV
-580 IQIIQGICDGDW
+580 ITVIEGICTGDW
-592 TQVWEGIKTV
+592 SKVWEGIKEV
-602 VQGAIDFITGLW
+602 VKGAIDIIKGLW
-614 DGLVDTLKTPIEA
+614 EGLISLLKTPINA
-627 VVNVKKQFFGDS
+627 VINIKNKVLGEDGANGEKAVKV
-639 EGWNPLTGL
+639 
-648 AGSKWSPFKG
+648 
-658 IGHNAK
+658 GHNAK
-664 GTKSWKGGLTY
+664 GTKSWIGGLTY
-675 INEGNRGELINLPN
+675 INEGNRGELIDLPN
-689 GTQITSHSETESLF
+689 GTQITSHSQTESLF
-703 NKIANAHAENSGS
+703 NKIANAHAEKNSS

-722 DLLSGSNTTE
+722 DLLSGSNATE
-732 NNNINNSTNQD
+732 NNNIDNSTNQE
-743 PIIHYSPQFIFQG
+743 PVINYSPQFIFQG
-756 EAPSKNDMVEAARM
+756 EAPSKKDMVEAARI
-770 SKDEFARMMKEW
+770 SKDEFARMMKEFL
-782 QRDNKRIKL
+782 RENKRIKL

>member
-1 MASQSSEYELAIKIA
+1 MANKSSEYELAIRIA

-40 AQKAAKMIGTAFAAV
+40 AQKAATMIGTAFAAI
-55 KIKDFVVDCAQ
+55 KIKDFAVDCAQ

-108 NIPLTTDELGQITAA
+108 NIPLTTNELGQITAA

-160 TWRTALGLTQD
+160 TWRTALNLTQD
-171 EVETLGDQ
+171 EVATLGDQ

-198 NDIGSLGK
+198 NDIGSLAK

-237 FVALGAGESATDTQL
+237 FVALGAGSSATKTQIS
-252 AVLQKLGFTA
+252 VLKKLGFTA
-262 TDLAE
+262 TELAE

-275 AILDLL
+275 AIVDLL

-289 AEQEAAIKDY
+289 AEQEAAIKNY
-299 FGKESL
+299 FGTESL

-368 LPIISKIVEYM
+368 LPIISKVVEYM
-379 SSSVDNISAYIE
+379 SSSVDSISAYIE
-391 ANSDKIEGFINKI
+391 ANSGKIEDFINKL

-417 LIPVLAGIGGAFVA
+417 LIPVLAGVGGAFAA
-431 FKGITSIM
+431 FKGITFIM
-439 TMAKSFTKVI
+439 SMGKSLSGVI
-449 GVVKNVVFA
+449 GVIKKVVFA
-458 FKAFAGGA
+458 FQSVTGGA
-466 ATLGEAI
+466 ATVGEAI
-473 ALVCNPIGLIVTAI
+473 AFVCNPIGLTIAAI
-487 VGFIGAIVLLY
+487 ATFIGILTALY
-498 NKNEKFRNQIN
+498 VKNEEFRNQVN
-509 TAWNG
+509 EVWEM
-514 IKTNVSEA
+514 V
-522 INNIKSKLNEH
+522 KLKVMEVISN
-533 RAEIQAV
+533 IQAKIAEHQDT
-540 INFVE
+540 INAVVSFMQNILLPVFVGVFS
-545 KIIIAVI
+545 A
-552 PPIVTLVG
+552 IVTYVG
-560 NAIKDI
+560 DSISAI
-566 GTIIG
+566 GTIIN
-571 GIIEFISGV
+571 GIIDYISGV
-580 IQIIQGICDGDW
+580 ITVIEGICTGDW
-592 TQVWEGIKTV
+592 SKVWEGIKEV
-602 VQGAIDFITGLW
+602 VKGAIDIIKGLW
-614 DGLVDTLKTPIEA
+614 EGLISLLKTPINA
-627 VVNVKKQFFGDS
+627 VINIKNKVLGEDGANGEKAVKV
-639 EGWNPLTGL
+639 
-648 AGSKWSPFKG
+648 
-658 IGHNAK
+658 GHNAK
-664 GTKSWKGGLTY
+664 GTKSWIGGLTY
-675 INEGNRGELINLPN
+675 INEGNRGELIDLPN
-689 GTQITSHSETESLF
+689 GTQITSHSQTESLF
-703 NKIANAHAENSGS
+703 NKIANAHAEKNSS

-722 DLLSGSNTTE
+722 DLLSGSNATE
-732 NNNINNSTNQD
+732 NNNIDNSTNQE
-743 PIIHYSPQFIFQG
+743 PVINYSPQFIFQG
-756 EAPSKNDMVEAARM
+756 EAPSKKDMVEAARI
-770 SKDEFARMMKEW
+770 SKDEFARMMKEFL
-782 QRDNKRIKL
+782 RENKRIKL

>member
-1 MASQSSEYELAIKIA
+1 MANQSSEYELAIKIA

-27 KETQNQLGSIGNI
+27 KETQNQIGSIGNI
-40 AQKAAKMIGTAFAAV
+40 AQKAANMIGTAFAAIKV
-55 KIKDFVVDCAQ
+55 KDFVVDCAQ

-108 NIPLTTDELGQITAA
+108 KIPLTTDELGQITAA

-160 TWRTALGLTQD
+160 TWRTALNLTQD

-198 NDIGSLGK
+198 NDIGSLAK

-237 FVALGAGESATDTQL
+237 FVAMGSGKSATDTQIG
-252 AVLQKLGFTA
+252 VLQKLGFTA

-275 AILDLL
+275 AIMDLL

-334 MEAEYQAKAA
+334 MEAEYQAKAV

-368 LPIISKIVEYM
+368 LPMISKIVEYM
-379 SSSVDNISAYIE
+379 SSSVDSISAYIE
-391 ANSDKIEGFINKI
+391 ANSEKIEGFINKV
-404 VDNIPTIIETCKS
+404 VDNIPTVIETCKS
-417 LIPVLAGIGGAFVA
+417 LIPVLAGIAGAFVA

-439 TMAKSFTKVI
+439 AIAKSFSKVI
-449 GVVKNVVFA
+449 GVIKNVIFA
-458 FKAFAGGA
+458 FQAFAGGA

-473 ALVCNPIGLIVTAI
+473 AFVCNPVGLVIAAI
-487 VGFIGAIVLLY
+487 AGFIAIIVALY
-498 NKNEKFRNQIN
+498 TKNEEFRNKVNEI
-509 TAWNG
+509 WNG
-514 IKTNVSEA
+514 IKESILSVFD
-522 INNIKSKLNEH
+522 NIKAKIAEH
-533 RAEIQAV
+533 QGTIDAVVAFVQNVLGSILIECMNIFVTRVGIVIETIGAV
-540 INFVE
+540 ING
-545 KIIIAVI
+545 VI
-552 PPIVTLVG
+552 
-560 NAIKDI
+560 D
-566 GTIIG
+566 
-571 GIIEFISGV
+571 FISGV
-580 IQIIQGICDGDW
+580 ITIIEGICNGDW
-592 TQVWEGIKTV
+592 SKVWDGIKEV
-602 VQGAIDFITGLW
+602 VKGAVEIITDLWNGLIK
-614 DGLVDTLKTPIEA
+614 LLSTPINA
-627 VVNVKKQFFGDS
+627 VVNLTKKVFGGKDDSGEETVKVG
-639 EGWNPLTGL
+639 N
-648 AGSKWSPFKG
+648 
-658 IGHNAK
+658 NAT
-664 GTKSWKGGLTY
+664 GTKSWRGGLTY
-675 INEGNRGELINLPN
+675 VNEGNRGELIDLPN
-689 GTQITSHSETESLF
+689 GTQITSHSQTESLF
-703 NKIANAHAENSGS
+703 NKIANAHAEKNGS

-722 DLLSGSNTTE
+722 DLLSGNNATE
-732 NNNINNSTNQD
+732 NNNIDNWTNQE
-743 PIIHYSPQFIFQG
+743 PVIHYSPQFIFQG

-770 SKDEFARMMKEW
+770 SKDEFARMMKDW

>member
-1 MASQSSEYELAIKIA
+1 MANKSSEYELAIRIA

-40 AQKAAKMIGTAFAAV
+40 AQKAATMIGTAFAAI
-55 KIKDFVVDCAQ
+55 KIKDFAVDCAQ

-108 NIPLTTDELGQITAA
+108 NIPLTTNELGQITAA

-160 TWRTALGLTQD
+160 TWRTALNLTQD

-198 NDIGSLGK
+198 NDIGSLAK

-237 FVALGAGESATDTQL
+237 FVALGAGSSATKTQIS
-252 AVLQKLGFTA
+252 VLKKLGFTA
-262 TDLAE
+262 TELAE

-275 AILDLL
+275 AIVDLL

-289 AEQEAAIKDY
+289 AEQEAAIKNY
-299 FGKESL
+299 FGTESL

-368 LPIISKIVEYM
+368 LPIISKVVEYM
-379 SSSVDNISAYIE
+379 SSSVDSISAYIE
-391 ANSDKIEGFINKI
+391 ANSGKIEGFINKL

-417 LIPVLAGIGGAFVA
+417 LIPVLAGVGGAFAA
-431 FKGITSIM
+431 FKGITFIM
-439 TMAKSFTKVI
+439 SMGKSLSGVI
-449 GVVKNVVFA
+449 GVIKKVVFA
-458 FKAFAGGA
+458 FQSVAGGA
-466 ATLGEAI
+466 ATVGEAI
-473 ALVCNPIGLIVTAI
+473 AFVCNPIGLTIAAI
-487 VGFIGAIVLLY
+487 ATFIGILTALY
-498 NKNEKFRNQIN
+498 VKNEEFRNQVN
-509 TAWNG
+509 EVWEM
-514 IKTNVSEA
+514 V
-522 INNIKSKLNEH
+522 KLKVMEVISN
-533 RAEIQAV
+533 IQAKIAEHQDT
-540 INFVE
+540 INAVVSFMQNILLPVFVGVFS
-545 KIIIAVI
+545 A
-552 PPIVTLVG
+552 IVTYVG
-560 NAIKDI
+560 DSISAI
-566 GTIIG
+566 GTIIN
-571 GIIEFISGV
+571 GIIDYISGV
-580 IQIIQGICDGDW
+580 ITVIEGICTGDW
-592 TQVWEGIKTV
+592 SKVWEGIKEV
-602 VQGAIDFITGLW
+602 VKGAIDIIKGLW
-614 DGLVDTLKTPIEA
+614 EGLISLLKTPINA
-627 VVNVKKQFFGDS
+627 VINIKNKVLGEDGANGEKAVKV
-639 EGWNPLTGL
+639 
-648 AGSKWSPFKG
+648 
-658 IGHNAK
+658 GHNAK
-664 GTKSWKGGLTY
+664 GTKSWIGGLTY
-675 INEGNRGELINLPN
+675 INEGNRGELIDLPN
-689 GTQITSHSETESLF
+689 GTQITSHSQTESLF
-703 NKIANAHAENSGS
+703 NKIANAHAEKNSS

-722 DLLSGSNTTE
+722 DLLSGRNATE
-732 NNNINNSTNQD
+732 NNNIDNSTNQE
-743 PIIHYSPQFIFQG
+743 PVINYSPQFIFQG
-756 EAPSKNDMVEAARM
+756 EAPSKKDMVEAARI
-770 SKDEFARMMKEW
+770 SKDEFSRMMKEFL
-782 QRDNKRIKL
+782 RENKRIKL

>member
-1 MASQSSEYELAIKIA
+1 MANKSSEYELAIRIA

-40 AQKAAKMIGTAFAAV
+40 AQKAATMIGTAFAAI
-55 KIKDFVVDCAQ
+55 KIKDFAVYCAQ

-108 NIPLTTDELGQITAA
+108 NIPLTTNELGQITAA

-160 TWRTALGLTQD
+160 TWRTALNLTQD

-198 NDIGSLGK
+198 NDIGSLAK

-237 FVALGAGESATDTQL
+237 FVALGAGSSATKTQIS
-252 AVLQKLGFTA
+252 VLKKLGFTA
-262 TDLAE
+262 TELAE

-275 AILDLL
+275 AIVDLL

-289 AEQEAAIKDY
+289 AEQEAAIKNY
-299 FGKESL
+299 FGTESL

-368 LPIISKIVEYM
+368 LPIISKVVEYM
-379 SSSVDNISAYIE
+379 SSSVDSISAYIE
-391 ANSDKIEGFINKI
+391 ANSGKIEGFINKL

-417 LIPVLAGIGGAFVA
+417 LIPVLAGVGGAFAA
-431 FKGITSIM
+431 FKGITFIM
-439 TMAKSFTKVI
+439 SMGKSLSGVI
-449 GVVKNVVFA
+449 GVIKKVVFA
-458 FKAFAGGA
+458 FQSVAGGA
-466 ATLGEAI
+466 ATVGEAI
-473 ALVCNPIGLIVTAI
+473 AFVCNPIGLTIAAI
-487 VGFIGAIVLLY
+487 ATFIGILTALY
-498 NKNEKFRNQIN
+498 VKNEEFRNQVN
-509 TAWNG
+509 EVWEM
-514 IKTNVSEA
+514 V
-522 INNIKSKLNEH
+522 KLKVMEVISN
-533 RAEIQAV
+533 IQAKIAEHQDT
-540 INFVE
+540 INAVVSFMQNILLPVFVGVFS
-545 KIIIAVI
+545 A
-552 PPIVTLVG
+552 IVTYVG
-560 NAIKDI
+560 DSISAI
-566 GTIIG
+566 GTIIN
-571 GIIEFISGV
+571 GIIDYISGV
-580 IQIIQGICDGDW
+580 ITVIEGICTGDW
-592 TQVWEGIKTV
+592 SKVWEGIKEV
-602 VQGAIDFITGLW
+602 VKGAIDIIKGLW
-614 DGLVDTLKTPIEA
+614 EGLISLLKTPINA
-627 VVNVKKQFFGDS
+627 VINIKNKVLGEDGANGEKAVKV
-639 EGWNPLTGL
+639 
-648 AGSKWSPFKG
+648 
-658 IGHNAK
+658 GHNAK
-664 GTKSWKGGLTY
+664 GTKSWIGGLTY
-675 INEGNRGELINLPN
+675 INEGNRGELIDLPN
-689 GTQITSHSETESLF
+689 GTQITSHSQTESLF
-703 NKIANAHAENSGS
+703 NKIANAHAEKNSS

-722 DLLSGSNTTE
+722 DLLSGRNATE
-732 NNNINNSTNQD
+732 NNNIDNSTNQE
-743 PIIHYSPQFIFQG
+743 PVINYSPQFIFQG
-756 EAPSKNDMVEAARM
+756 EAPSKKDMVEAARI
-770 SKDEFARMMKEW
+770 SKDEFSRMMKEFL
-782 QRDNKRIKL
+782 RENKRIKL

>member
-1 MASQSSEYELAIKIA
+1 MANKSSEYELAIRIA

-40 AQKAAKMIGTAFAAV
+40 AQKAATMIGTAFAAI
-55 KIKDFVVDCAQ
+55 KIKDFAVDCAQ

-108 NIPLTTDELGQITAA
+108 NIPLTTNELGQITAA

-160 TWRTALGLTQD
+160 TWRTALNLTQD

-198 NDIGSLGK
+198 NDIGSLAK

-237 FVALGAGESATDTQL
+237 FVALGAGSSATKTQIS
-252 AVLQKLGFTA
+252 VLKKLGFTA
-262 TDLAE
+262 TELAE

-275 AILDLL
+275 AIVDLL

-289 AEQEAAIKDY
+289 AEQEAAIKNY
-299 FGKESL
+299 FGTESL

-368 LPIISKIVEYM
+368 LPIISKVVEYM
-379 SSSVDNISAYIE
+379 SSSVDSISAYIE
-391 ANSDKIEGFINKI
+391 ANSGKIEGFINKL

-417 LIPVLAGIGGAFVA
+417 LIPVLAGVGGAFAA
-431 FKGITSIM
+431 FKGITFIM
-439 TMAKSFTKVI
+439 SMGKSLSGVI
-449 GVVKNVVFA
+449 GVIKKVVFA
-458 FKAFAGGA
+458 FQSVAGGA
-466 ATLGEAI
+466 ATVGEAI
-473 ALVCNPIGLIVTAI
+473 AFVCNPIGLTIAAI
-487 VGFIGAIVLLY
+487 ATFIGILTALY
-498 NKNEKFRNQIN
+498 VKNEEFRNQVN
-509 TAWNG
+509 EVWEM
-514 IKTNVSEA
+514 V
-522 INNIKSKLNEH
+522 KLKVMEVISN
-533 RAEIQAV
+533 IQAKIAEHQDT
-540 INFVE
+540 INAVVSFMQNILLPVFVGVFS
-545 KIIIAVI
+545 A
-552 PPIVTLVG
+552 IVTYVG
-560 NAIKDI
+560 DSISAI
-566 GTIIG
+566 GTIIN
-571 GIIEFISGV
+571 GIIDYISGV
-580 IQIIQGICDGDW
+580 ITVIEGICTGDW
-592 TQVWEGIKTV
+592 SKVWEGIKEV
-602 VQGAIDFITGLW
+602 VKGAIDIIKGLW
-614 DGLVDTLKTPIEA
+614 EGLISLLKTPINA
-627 VVNVKKQFFGDS
+627 VINIKNKVLGEDGANGEKAVKV
-639 EGWNPLTGL
+639 
-648 AGSKWSPFKG
+648 
-658 IGHNAK
+658 GHNAK
-664 GTKSWKGGLTY
+664 GTKSWIGGLTY
-675 INEGNRGELINLPN
+675 INEGNRGELIDLPN
-689 GTQITSHSETESLF
+689 GTQITSHSQTESLF
-703 NKIANAHAENSGS
+703 NKIANAHAEKNSS

-722 DLLSGSNTTE
+722 DLLSGRNATE
-732 NNNINNSTNQD
+732 NNNIDNSTNQE
-743 PIIHYSPQFIFQG
+743 PVINYSPQFIFQK
-756 EAPSKNDMVEAARM
+756 EAPSKKDMVEAARI
-770 SKDEFARMMKEW
+770 SKDEFSRMMKEFL
-782 QRDNKRIKL
+782 RENKRIKL

>member
-1 MASQSSEYELAIKIA
+1 MANQSSEYELAIKIA

-27 KETQNQLGSIGNI
+27 KETQNQLGSIGSI
-40 AQKAAKMIGTAFAAV
+40 AQKATTMIGTAFAAI
-55 KIKDFVVDCAQ
+55 KIKDFALDCAK

-108 NIPLTTDELGQITAA
+108 NIPLTTNELGQITAA

-160 TWRTALGLTQD
+160 TWRTALNLTQD

-198 NDIGSLGK
+198 NDIGSLAK

-237 FVALGAGESATDTQL
+237 FVALGAGSSATKTQIS
-252 AVLQKLGFTA
+252 VLKKLGFTA
-262 TDLAE
+262 TELAE

-275 AILDLL
+275 AIVDLL

-289 AEQEAAIKDY
+289 AEQEAAIKNY
-299 FGKESL
+299 FGTESL

-368 LPIISKIVEYM
+368 LPIISKVVEYM
-379 SSSVDNISAYIE
+379 SSSVDSISAYIE
-391 ANSDKIEGFINKI
+391 ANSGKIEGFINKV

-417 LIPVLAGIGGAFVA
+417 LIPVLAGVGGAFAV
-431 FKGITSIM
+431 FKGITFIM
-439 TMAKSFTKVI
+439 SMGKSLSGVI
-449 GVVKNVVFA
+449 GVIKKVVFA
-458 FKAFAGGA
+458 FQSVAGGA

-473 ALVCNPIGLIVTAI
+473 AFVCNPIGLTIAAI
-487 VGFIGAIVLLY
+487 ATFIGILTALY
-498 NKNEKFRNQIN
+498 VKNEEFRNQVN
-509 TAWNG
+509 EVWEM
-514 IKTNVSEA
+514 V
-522 INNIKSKLNEH
+522 KLKVMEVISN
-533 RAEIQAV
+533 IQAKIAEHQDT
-540 INFVE
+540 INAVVSFMQNILLPVFVGVFS
-545 KIIIAVI
+545 A
-552 PPIVTLVG
+552 IVTYVG
-560 NAIKDI
+560 DSISAI
-566 GTIIG
+566 GTIIN
-571 GIIEFISGV
+571 GIIDYISGV
-580 IQIIQGICDGDW
+580 ITVIEGICTGDW
-592 TQVWEGIKTV
+592 SKVWEGIKEV
-602 VQGAIDFITGLW
+602 VKGAIDIIKGLW
-614 DGLVDTLKTPIEA
+614 EGLISLLKTPINA
-627 VVNVKKQFFGDS
+627 VINIKNKVLGEDGANGEKAVKV
-639 EGWNPLTGL
+639 
-648 AGSKWSPFKG
+648 
-658 IGHNAK
+658 GHNAK
-664 GTKSWKGGLTY
+664 GTKSWIGGLTY
-675 INEGNRGELINLPN
+675 INEGNRGELIDLPN
-689 GTQITSHSETESLF
+689 GTQITSHSQTESLF
-703 NKIANAHAENSGS
+703 NKIANAHAEKNSS

-722 DLLSGSNTTE
+722 DLLSGSNATE
-732 NNNINNSTNQD
+732 NNNIDNSTNKE
-743 PIIHYSPQFIFQG
+743 PVINYSPQFIFQG
-756 EAPSKNDMVEAARM
+756 EAPSKKDMVEAARI
-770 SKDEFARMMKEW
+770 SKDEFARMMKEFL
-782 QRDNKRIKL
+782 RENKRIKL

>member
-1 MASQSSEYELAIKIA
+1 MANKSSEYELAIRIA

-40 AQKAAKMIGTAFAAV
+40 AQKAATMIGTAFAAI
-55 KIKDFVVDCAQ
+55 KIKDFAVDCAQ

-108 NIPLTTDELGQITAA
+108 NIPLTTNELGQITAA

-160 TWRTALGLTQD
+160 TWRTALNLTQD

-198 NDIGSLGK
+198 NDIGSLAK

-237 FVALGAGESATDTQL
+237 FVALGAGSSATKTQIS
-252 AVLQKLGFTA
+252 VLKKLGFTA
-262 TDLAE
+262 TELAE
-267 RMQVDAQG
+267 RMQVDAKG
-275 AILDLL
+275 AIVDLL

-289 AEQEAAIKDY
+289 AEQEAAIKNY
-299 FGKESL
+299 FGTESL

-368 LPIISKIVEYM
+368 LPIISKVVEYM
-379 SSSVDNISAYIE
+379 SSSVDSISAYIE
-391 ANSDKIEGFINKI
+391 ANSGKIEGFINKL

-417 LIPVLAGIGGAFVA
+417 LIPVLAGVGGAFAA
-431 FKGITSIM
+431 FKGITFIM
-439 TMAKSFTKVI
+439 SMGKSLSGVI
-449 GVVKNVVFA
+449 GVIKKVVFA
-458 FKAFAGGA
+458 FQSVAGGA
-466 ATLGEAI
+466 ATVGEAI
-473 ALVCNPIGLIVTAI
+473 AFVCNPIGLTIAAI
-487 VGFIGAIVLLY
+487 ATFIGILTALY
-498 NKNEKFRNQIN
+498 VKNEEFRNQVN
-509 TAWNG
+509 EVWEM
-514 IKTNVSEA
+514 V
-522 INNIKSKLNEH
+522 KLKVMEVISN
-533 RAEIQAV
+533 IQAKIAEHQDT
-540 INFVE
+540 INAVVSFMQNILLPVFVGVFS
-545 KIIIAVI
+545 A
-552 PPIVTLVG
+552 IVTYVG
-560 NAIKDI
+560 DSISAI
-566 GTIIG
+566 GTIIN
-571 GIIEFISGV
+571 GIIDYISGV
-580 IQIIQGICDGDW
+580 ITVIEGICTGDW
-592 TQVWEGIKTV
+592 SKVWEGIKEV
-602 VQGAIDFITGLW
+602 VKGAIDIIKGLW
-614 DGLVDTLKTPIEA
+614 EGLISLLKTPINA
-627 VVNVKKQFFGDS
+627 VINIKNKVLGEDGANGEKAVKV
-639 EGWNPLTGL
+639 
-648 AGSKWSPFKG
+648 
-658 IGHNAK
+658 GHNAK
-664 GTKSWKGGLTY
+664 GTKSWIGGLTY
-675 INEGNRGELINLPN
+675 INEGNRGELIDLPN
-689 GTQITSHSETESLF
+689 GTQITSHSQTESLF
-703 NKIANAHAENSGS
+703 NKIANAHAEKNSS

-722 DLLSGSNTTE
+722 DLLSGRNATE
-732 NNNINNSTNQD
+732 NNNIDNSTNQE
-743 PIIHYSPQFIFQG
+743 PVINYSPQFIFQG
-756 EAPSKNDMVEAARM
+756 EAPSKKDMVEAARI
-770 SKDEFARMMKEW
+770 SKDEFSRMMKEFL
-782 QRDNKRIKL
+782 RENKRIKL

>member
-1 MASQSSEYELAIKIA
+1 MANKSSEYELAIRIA

-40 AQKAAKMIGTAFAAV
+40 AQKAATMIGTAFAAI
-55 KIKDFVVDCAQ
+55 KIKDFAVDCAQ

-108 NIPLTTDELGQITAA
+108 NIPLTTNELGQITAA

-160 TWRTALGLTQD
+160 TWRTALNLTQD

-198 NDIGSLGK
+198 NDIGSLAK

-237 FVALGAGESATDTQL
+237 FVALGAGSSATKTQIS
-252 AVLQKLGFTA
+252 VLKKLGFTA
-262 TDLAE
+262 TELAE

-275 AILDLL
+275 AIVDLL

-289 AEQEAAIKDY
+289 AEQEAAIKNY
-299 FGKESL
+299 FGTESL

-368 LPIISKIVEYM
+368 LPIISKVVEYM
-379 SSSVDNISAYIE
+379 SSSVDSISAYIE
-391 ANSDKIEGFINKI
+391 ANSGKIEGFINKL

-417 LIPVLAGIGGAFVA
+417 LIPVLAGVGGAFAA
-431 FKGITSIM
+431 FKGITFIM
-439 TMAKSFTKVI
+439 SMGKSLSGVI
-449 GVVKNVVFA
+449 GVIKKVVFA
-458 FKAFAGGA
+458 FQSVAGGA
-466 ATLGEAI
+466 ATVGEAI
-473 ALVCNPIGLIVTAI
+473 AFVCNPIGLTIAAI
-487 VGFIGAIVLLY
+487 ATFIGILTALY
-498 NKNEKFRNQIN
+498 VKNEEFRNQVN
-509 TAWNG
+509 EVWEM
-514 IKTNVSEA
+514 V
-522 INNIKSKLNEH
+522 KLKVMEVISN
-533 RAEIQAV
+533 IQAKIAEHQDT
-540 INFVE
+540 INAVVSFMQNILLPVFVGVFS
-545 KIIIAVI
+545 A
-552 PPIVTLVG
+552 IVTYVG
-560 NAIKDI
+560 DSISAI
-566 GTIIG
+566 GTIIN
-571 GIIEFISGV
+571 GIIDYISGV
-580 IQIIQGICDGDW
+580 ITVIEGICTGDW
-592 TQVWEGIKTV
+592 SKVWEGIKEV
-602 VQGAIDFITGLW
+602 VKGAIDIIKGLW
-614 DGLVDTLKTPIEA
+614 EGLISLLKTPINA
-627 VVNVKKQFFGDS
+627 VINIKNKVLGEDGANGEKAVKV
-639 EGWNPLTGL
+639 
-648 AGSKWSPFKG
+648 
-658 IGHNAK
+658 GHNAK
-664 GTKSWKGGLTY
+664 GTKSWIGGLTY
-675 INEGNRGELINLPN
+675 INEGNRGELIDLPN
-689 GTQITSHSETESLF
+689 GTQITSHSQTESLF
-703 NKIANAHAENSGS
+703 NKIANAHAEKNSS

-722 DLLSGSNTTE
+722 DLLSGRNATE
-732 NNNINNSTNQD
+732 NNNIDNSTNQE
-743 PIIHYSPQFIFQG
+743 PAINYSPQFIFQG
-756 EAPSKNDMVEAARM
+756 EAPSKKDMVEAARI
-770 SKDEFARMMKEW
+770 SKDEFSRMMKEFL
-782 QRDNKRIKL
+782 RENKRIKL

>member
-1 MASQSSEYELAIKIA
+1 MANKSSEYELAIRIA

-40 AQKAAKMIGTAFAAV
+40 AQKAATMIGTAFAAI
-55 KIKDFVVDCAQ
+55 KIKDFAVDCAQ

-108 NIPLTTDELGQITAA
+108 NIPLTTNELGQITAA

-160 TWRTALGLTQD
+160 TWRTALNLTQD

-198 NDIGSLGK
+198 NDIGSLAK

-237 FVALGAGESATDTQL
+237 FVALGAGSSATKTQIS
-252 AVLQKLGFTA
+252 VLKKLGFTA
-262 TDLAE
+262 TELAE

-275 AILDLL
+275 AIVDLL

-289 AEQEAAIKDY
+289 AEQEAAIKNY
-299 FGKESL
+299 FGTESL

-368 LPIISKIVEYM
+368 LPIISKVVEYM
-379 SSSVDNISAYIE
+379 SSSVDSISAYIE
-391 ANSDKIEGFINKI
+391 ANSGKIEGFINKL

-417 LIPVLAGIGGAFVA
+417 LIPVLAGVGGAFAA
-431 FKGITSIM
+431 FKGITFIM
-439 TMAKSFTKVI
+439 SMGKSLSGVI
-449 GVVKNVVFA
+449 GVIKKVVFA
-458 FKAFAGGA
+458 FQSVTGGA
-466 ATLGEAI
+466 ATVGEAI
-473 ALVCNPIGLIVTAI
+473 AFVCNPIGLTIAAI
-487 VGFIGAIVLLY
+487 ATFIGILTALY
-498 NKNEKFRNQIN
+498 VKNEEFRNQVN
-509 TAWNG
+509 EVWEM
-514 IKTNVSEA
+514 V
-522 INNIKSKLNEH
+522 KLKVMEVISN
-533 RAEIQAV
+533 IQAKIAEHQDT
-540 INFVE
+540 INAVVSFMQNILLPVFVGVFS
-545 KIIIAVI
+545 A
-552 PPIVTLVG
+552 IVTYVG
-560 NAIKDI
+560 DSISAI
-566 GTIIG
+566 GTIIN
-571 GIIEFISGV
+571 GIIDYISGV
-580 IQIIQGICDGDW
+580 ITVIEGICTGDW
-592 TQVWEGIKTV
+592 SKVWEGIKEV
-602 VQGAIDFITGLW
+602 VKGAIDIIKGLW
-614 DGLVDTLKTPIEA
+614 EGLISLLKTPINA
-627 VVNVKKQFFGDS
+627 VINIKNKVLGEDGANGEKAVKV
-639 EGWNPLTGL
+639 
-648 AGSKWSPFKG
+648 
-658 IGHNAK
+658 GHNAK
-664 GTKSWKGGLTY
+664 GTKSWIGGLTY
-675 INEGNRGELINLPN
+675 INEGNRGELIDLPN
-689 GTQITSHSETESLF
+689 GTQITSHSQTESLF
-703 NKIANAHAENSGS
+703 NKIANAHAEKNSS

-722 DLLSGSNTTE
+722 DLLSGSNATE
-732 NNNINNSTNQD
+732 NNNIDNSTNQE
-743 PIIHYSPQFIFQG
+743 PVINYSPQFIFQG
-756 EAPSKNDMVEAARM
+756 EAPSKKDMVEAARI
-770 SKDEFARMMKEW
+770 SKDEFARMMKEFL
-782 QRDNKRIKL
+782 RENKRIKL

>member
-1 MASQSSEYELAIKIA
+1 MANKSSEYELAIRIA

-40 AQKAAKMIGTAFAAV
+40 AQKAATMIGTAFAAI
-55 KIKDFVVDCAQ
+55 KIKDFAVDCAQ

-108 NIPLTTDELGQITAA
+108 NIPLTTNELGQITAA

-160 TWRTALGLTQD
+160 TWRTALNLTQD
-171 EVETLGDQ
+171 EAETLGDQ

-198 NDIGSLGK
+198 NDIGSLAK

-237 FVALGAGESATDTQL
+237 FVALGAGSSATKTQIS
-252 AVLQKLGFTA
+252 VLKKLGFTA
-262 TDLAE
+262 TELAE

-275 AILDLL
+275 AIVDLL

-289 AEQEAAIKDY
+289 AEQEAAIKNY
-299 FGKESL
+299 FGTESL

-368 LPIISKIVEYM
+368 LPIISKVVEYM
-379 SSSVDNISAYIE
+379 SSSVDSISAYIE
-391 ANSDKIEGFINKI
+391 ANSGKIEGFINKL

-417 LIPVLAGIGGAFVA
+417 LIPVLAGVGGAFAA
-431 FKGITSIM
+431 FKGITFIM
-439 TMAKSFTKVI
+439 SMGKSLSGVI
-449 GVVKNVVFA
+449 GVIKKVVFA
-458 FKAFAGGA
+458 FQSVAGGA

-473 ALVCNPIGLIVTAI
+473 AFVCNPIGLTIAAI
-487 VGFIGAIVLLY
+487 ATFIGILTALY
-498 NKNEKFRNQIN
+498 VKNEEFRNQVN
-509 TAWNG
+509 EVWEM
-514 IKTNVSEA
+514 V
-522 INNIKSKLNEH
+522 KLKVMEVISN
-533 RAEIQAV
+533 IQAKIAEHQDT
-540 INFVE
+540 INAVVSFMQNILLPVFVGVFS
-545 KIIIAVI
+545 A
-552 PPIVTLVG
+552 IVTYVG
-560 NAIKDI
+560 DSISAI
-566 GTIIG
+566 GTIIN
-571 GIIEFISGV
+571 GIIDYISGV
-580 IQIIQGICDGDW
+580 ITVIEGICTGDW
-592 TQVWEGIKTV
+592 SKVWEGIKEV
-602 VQGAIDFITGLW
+602 VKGAIDIIKGLW
-614 DGLVDTLKTPIEA
+614 EGLISLLKTPINA
-627 VVNVKKQFFGDS
+627 VINIKNKVLGEDGANGEKAVKV
-639 EGWNPLTGL
+639 
-648 AGSKWSPFKG
+648 
-658 IGHNAK
+658 GHNAK
-664 GTKSWKGGLTY
+664 GTKSWIGGLTY
-675 INEGNRGELINLPN
+675 INEGNRGELIDLPN
-689 GTQITSHSETESLF
+689 GTQITSHSQTESLF
-703 NKIANAHAENSGS
+703 NKIANAHAEKNSS

-722 DLLSGSNTTE
+722 DLLSGSNATE
-732 NNNINNSTNQD
+732 NNNIDNSTNQE
-743 PIIHYSPQFIFQG
+743 PVINYSPQFIFQG
-756 EAPSKNDMVEAARM
+756 EAPSKKDMVEAARI
-770 SKDEFARMMKEW
+770 SKDEFARMMKEFL
-782 QRDNKRIKL
+782 RENKRIKL

>member
-1 MASQSSEYELAIKIA
+1 MANKSSEYELAIRIA

-40 AQKAAKMIGTAFAAV
+40 AQKAATMIGTAFAAI
-55 KIKDFVVDCAQ
+55 KIKDFAVDCAQ

-108 NIPLTTDELGQITAA
+108 NIPLTTNELGQITAA

-160 TWRTALGLTQD
+160 TWRTALNLTQD

-198 NDIGSLGK
+198 NDIGSLAK

-237 FVALGAGESATDTQL
+237 FVALGAGSSATKTQIS
-252 AVLQKLGFTA
+252 VLKKLGFTA
-262 TDLAE
+262 TELAE

-275 AILDLL
+275 AIVDLL

-289 AEQEAAIKDY
+289 AEQEAAIKNY
-299 FGKESL
+299 FGTESL

-368 LPIISKIVEYM
+368 LPIISKVVEYM
-379 SSSVDNISAYIE
+379 SSSVDSISAYIE
-391 ANSDKIEGFINKI
+391 ANSGKIEGFINKL

-417 LIPVLAGIGGAFVA
+417 LIPVLAGVGGAFAA
-431 FKGITSIM
+431 FKGITFIM
-439 TMAKSFTKVI
+439 SMGKSLSGVI
-449 GVVKNVVFA
+449 GVIKKVVFA
-458 FKAFAGGA
+458 FQSVAGGA
-466 ATLGEAI
+466 ATVGEAI
-473 ALVCNPIGLIVTAI
+473 AFVCNPIGLTIAAI
-487 VGFIGAIVLLY
+487 ATFIGILTALY
-498 NKNEKFRNQIN
+498 VKNEEFRNQVN
-509 TAWNG
+509 EVWEM
-514 IKTNVSEA
+514 V
-522 INNIKSKLNEH
+522 KLKVMEVISN
-533 RAEIQAV
+533 IQAKIAEHQDT
-540 INFVE
+540 INAVVSFMQNILLPVFVGVFS
-545 KIIIAVI
+545 A
-552 PPIVTLVG
+552 IVTYVG
-560 NAIKDI
+560 DSISAI
-566 GTIIG
+566 GTIIN
-571 GIIEFISGV
+571 GIIDYISGV
-580 IQIIQGICDGDW
+580 ITVIEGICTGDW
-592 TQVWEGIKTV
+592 SKVWEGIKEV
-602 VQGAIDFITGLW
+602 VKGAIDIIKGLW
-614 DGLVDTLKTPIEA
+614 EGLISLLKTPINA
-627 VVNVKKQFFGDS
+627 VINIKNKVLGEDGANGEKAVKV
-639 EGWNPLTGL
+639 
-648 AGSKWSPFKG
+648 
-658 IGHNAK
+658 GHNAK
-664 GTKSWKGGLTY
+664 GTKSWIGGLTY
-675 INEGNRGELINLPN
+675 INEGNRGELIDLPN
-689 GTQITSHSETESLF
+689 GTQITSHSQTESLF
-703 NKIANAHAENSGS
+703 NKIANAHAEKNSS

-722 DLLSGSNTTE
+722 DLLSGSNATE
-732 NNNINNSTNQD
+732 NNNIDNSTNQE
-743 PIIHYSPQFIFQG
+743 PVINYSPQFIFQG
-756 EAPSKNDMVEAARM
+756 EAPSKKDMVEAARI
-770 SKDEFARMMKEW
+770 SKDEFSRMMKEFL
-782 QRDNKRIKL
+782 RENKRIKL

>member
-1 MASQSSEYELAIKIA
+1 MANKSSEYELAIRIA

-27 KETQNQLGSIGNI
+27 KETQNQLGSIENI
-40 AQKAAKMIGTAFAAV
+40 AQKAATMIGTAFAAI
-55 KIKDFVVDCAQ
+55 KIKDFAVDCAQ

-108 NIPLTTDELGQITAA
+108 NIPLTTNELGQITAA

-160 TWRTALGLTQD
+160 TWRTALNLTQD

-198 NDIGSLGK
+198 NDIGSLAK

-237 FVALGAGESATDTQL
+237 FVALGAGSSATKTQIS
-252 AVLQKLGFTA
+252 VLKKLGFTA
-262 TDLAE
+262 TELAE

-275 AILDLL
+275 AIVDLL

-289 AEQEAAIKDY
+289 AEQEAAIKNY
-299 FGKESL
+299 FGTESL

-368 LPIISKIVEYM
+368 LPIISKVVEYM
-379 SSSVDNISAYIE
+379 SSSVDSISAYIE
-391 ANSDKIEGFINKI
+391 ANSGKIEGFINKL

-417 LIPVLAGIGGAFVA
+417 LIPVLAGVGGAFAA
-431 FKGITSIM
+431 FKGITFIM
-439 TMAKSFTKVI
+439 SMGKSLSGVI
-449 GVVKNVVFA
+449 GVIKKVVFA
-458 FKAFAGGA
+458 FQSVAGGA

-473 ALVCNPIGLIVTAI
+473 AFVCNPIGLTIAAI
-487 VGFIGAIVLLY
+487 ATFIGILTALY
-498 NKNEKFRNQIN
+498 VKNEEFRNQVN
-509 TAWNG
+509 EVWEM
-514 IKTNVSEA
+514 V
-522 INNIKSKLNEH
+522 KLKVMEVISN
-533 RAEIQAV
+533 IQAKIAEHQDT
-540 INFVE
+540 INAVVSFMQNILLPVFVGVFS
-545 KIIIAVI
+545 A
-552 PPIVTLVG
+552 IVTYVG
-560 NAIKDI
+560 DSISAI
-566 GTIIG
+566 GTIIN
-571 GIIEFISGV
+571 GIIDYISGV
-580 IQIIQGICDGDW
+580 ITVIEGICTGDW
-592 TQVWEGIKTV
+592 SKVWEGIKEV
-602 VQGAIDFITGLW
+602 VKGAIDIIKGLW
-614 DGLVDTLKTPIEA
+614 EGLISLLKTPINA
-627 VVNVKKQFFGDS
+627 VINIKNKVLGEDGANGEKAVKV
-639 EGWNPLTGL
+639 
-648 AGSKWSPFKG
+648 
-658 IGHNAK
+658 GHNAK
-664 GTKSWKGGLTY
+664 GTKSWIGGLTY
-675 INEGNRGELINLPN
+675 INEGNRGELIDLPN
-689 GTQITSHSETESLF
+689 GTQITSHSQTESLF
-703 NKIANAHAENSGS
+703 NKIANAHAEKNSS

-722 DLLSGSNTTE
+722 DLLSGSNATE
-732 NNNINNSTNQD
+732 NNNIDNSTNQE
-743 PIIHYSPQFIFQG
+743 PVINYSPQFIFQG
-756 EAPSKNDMVEAARM
+756 EAPSKKDMVEAARI
-770 SKDEFARMMKEW
+770 SKDEFARMMKEFL
-782 QRDNKRIKL
+782 RENKRIKL

>member
-1 MASQSSEYELAIKIA
+1 MANKSSEYELAIRIA

-40 AQKAAKMIGTAFAAV
+40 AQKAATMIGTAFAAI
-55 KIKDFVVDCAQ
+55 KIKDFAVDCAQ

-108 NIPLTTDELGQITAA
+108 NIPLTTNELGQITAA

-160 TWRTALGLTQD
+160 TWRTALNLTQD

-198 NDIGSLGK
+198 NDIGSLAK

-237 FVALGAGESATDTQL
+237 FVALGAGSSATKTQIS
-252 AVLQKLGFTA
+252 VLKKLGFTA
-262 TDLAE
+262 TELAE

-275 AILDLL
+275 AIVDLL

-289 AEQEAAIKDY
+289 AEQEAAIKNY
-299 FGKESL
+299 FGTESL

-368 LPIISKIVEYM
+368 LPIISKVVEYM
-379 SSSVDNISAYIE
+379 SSSVDSISAYIE
-391 ANSDKIEGFINKI
+391 ANSGKIEDFINKL
-404 VDNIPTIIETCKS
+404 VDNIPTIIETFKS
-417 LIPVLAGIGGAFVA
+417 LIPVLAGVGGAFAA
-431 FKGITSIM
+431 FKGITFIM
-439 TMAKSFTKVI
+439 SMGKSLSGVI
-449 GVVKNVVFA
+449 GVIKKVVFA
-458 FKAFAGGA
+458 FQSVTGGA
-466 ATLGEAI
+466 ATVGEAI
-473 ALVCNPIGLIVTAI
+473 AFVCNPIGLTIAAI
-487 VGFIGAIVLLY
+487 ATFIGILTALY
-498 NKNEKFRNQIN
+498 VKNEEFRNQVN
-509 TAWNG
+509 EVWEM
-514 IKTNVSEA
+514 V
-522 INNIKSKLNEH
+522 KLKVMEVISN
-533 RAEIQAV
+533 IQAKIAEHQDT
-540 INFVE
+540 INAVVSFMQNILLPVFVGVFS
-545 KIIIAVI
+545 A
-552 PPIVTLVG
+552 IVTYVG
-560 NAIKDI
+560 DSISAI
-566 GTIIG
+566 GTIIN
-571 GIIEFISGV
+571 GIIDYISGV
-580 IQIIQGICDGDW
+580 ITVIEGICTGDW
-592 TQVWEGIKTV
+592 SKVWEGIKEV
-602 VQGAIDFITGLW
+602 VKGAIDIIKGLW
-614 DGLVDTLKTPIEA
+614 EGLISLLKTPINA
-627 VVNVKKQFFGDS
+627 VINIKNKVLGEDGANGEKAVKV
-639 EGWNPLTGL
+639 
-648 AGSKWSPFKG
+648 
-658 IGHNAK
+658 GHNAK
-664 GTKSWKGGLTY
+664 GTKSWIGGLTY
-675 INEGNRGELINLPN
+675 INEGNRGELIDLPN
-689 GTQITSHSETESLF
+689 GTQITSHSQTESLF
-703 NKIANAHAENSGS
+703 NKIANAHAEKNSS

-722 DLLSGSNTTE
+722 DLLSGSNATE
-732 NNNINNSTNQD
+732 NNNIDNSTNQE
-743 PIIHYSPQFIFQG
+743 PVINYSPQFIFQG
-756 EAPSKNDMVEAARM
+756 EAPSKKDMVEAARI
-770 SKDEFARMMKEW
+770 SKDEFARMMKEFL
-782 QRDNKRIKL
+782 RENKRIKL

>member
-1 MASQSSEYELAIKIA
+1 MANQSSEYELAIKIA

-27 KETQNQLGSIGNI
+27 KETQNQIGSIGNI
-40 AQKAAKMIGTAFAAV
+40 AQKAANMIGTAFAAIKV
-55 KIKDFVVDCAQ
+55 KDFVVDCAQ

-108 NIPLTTDELGQITAA
+108 KIPLTTDELGQITAA

-160 TWRTALGLTQD
+160 TWRTALNLTQD

-198 NDIGSLGK
+198 NDIGSLAK

-237 FVALGAGESATDTQL
+237 FVAMGSGKSATDTQIG
-252 AVLQKLGFTA
+252 VLQKLGFTA

-275 AILDLL
+275 AIMDLL

-334 MEAEYQAKAA
+334 MEAEYQAKAV

-368 LPIISKIVEYM
+368 LPMISKIVEYM
-379 SSSVDNISAYIE
+379 SSSVDSISAYIE
-391 ANSDKIEGFINKI
+391 ANSEKIEGFINKV
-404 VDNIPTIIETCKS
+404 VDNIPTVIETCKS
-417 LIPVLAGIGGAFVA
+417 LIPVLAGIAGAFVA

-439 TMAKSFTKVI
+439 AIAKSFSKVI
-449 GVVKNVVFA
+449 GVIKNVIFA
-458 FKAFAGGA
+458 FQAFAGGA

-473 ALVCNPIGLIVTAI
+473 AFVCNPVGLVIAAI
-487 VGFIGAIVLLY
+487 AGFIAIIVALY
-498 NKNEKFRNQIN
+498 TKNEEFRNKVNEI
-509 TAWNG
+509 WNG
-514 IKTNVSEA
+514 IKESILSVFD
-522 INNIKSKLNEH
+522 NIKAKIAEH
-533 RAEIQAV
+533 QGTIDAVVAFVQNVLGSILIECMNIFVTRVGIVIETIGAV
-540 INFVE
+540 ING
-545 KIIIAVI
+545 VI
-552 PPIVTLVG
+552 
-560 NAIKDI
+560 D
-566 GTIIG
+566 
-571 GIIEFISGV
+571 FISGV
-580 IQIIQGICDGDW
+580 ITIIEGICNGDW
-592 TQVWEGIKTV
+592 SKVWDGIKEV
-602 VQGAIDFITGLW
+602 VKGAVEIITGLW
-614 DGLVDTLKTPIEA
+614 NGLIKLLSTPINA
-627 VVNVKKQFFGDS
+627 VVNLTKKVFGGKDDSGEETVKVG
-639 EGWNPLTGL
+639 N
-648 AGSKWSPFKG
+648 
-658 IGHNAK
+658 NAT
-664 GTKSWKGGLTY
+664 GTKSWRGGLTY
-675 INEGNRGELINLPN
+675 VNEGNRGELIDLPN
-689 GTQITSHSETESLF
+689 GTQITSHSQTESLF
-703 NKIANAHAENSGS
+703 NKIANAHAEKNGS

-722 DLLSGSNTTE
+722 DLLSGNNATE
-732 NNNINNSTNQD
+732 NNNIDNWTNQE
-743 PIIHYSPQFIFQG
+743 PVIHYSPQFIFQG

-770 SKDEFARMMKEW
+770 SKDEFARMMKDW

>member
-1 MASQSSEYELAIKIA
+1 MANQSSEYELAIKIA

-27 KETQNQLGSIGNI
+27 KETQNQIGSIGNI
-40 AQKAAKMIGTAFAAV
+40 AQKAANMIGTAFAAIKV
-55 KIKDFVVDCAQ
+55 KDFVVDCAQ

-108 NIPLTTDELGQITAA
+108 KIPLTTDELGQITAA

-160 TWRTALGLTQD
+160 TWRTALNLTQD

-198 NDIGSLGK
+198 NDIGSLAK

-237 FVALGAGESATDTQL
+237 FVAMGSGKSATDTQIG
-252 AVLQKLGFTA
+252 VLQKLGFTA

-275 AILDLL
+275 AIMDLL

-312 ANLDNLKSQFEKI
+312 ANLDNLKSQF
-325 GDETKYAGS
+325 DETKYAGS
-334 MEAEYQAKAA
+334 MEAEYQAKAV

-368 LPIISKIVEYM
+368 LPMISKIVEYM
-379 SSSVDNISAYIE
+379 SSSVDSISAYIE
-391 ANSDKIEGFINKI
+391 ANSEKIEGFINKV
-404 VDNIPTIIETCKS
+404 VDNIPTVIETCKS
-417 LIPVLAGIGGAFVA
+417 LIPVLAGIAGAFVA

-439 TMAKSFTKVI
+439 AIAKSFSKVI
-449 GVVKNVVFA
+449 GVIKNVIFA
-458 FKAFAGGA
+458 FQAFAGGA

-473 ALVCNPIGLIVTAI
+473 AFVCNPVGLVIAAI
-487 VGFIGAIVLLY
+487 AGFIAIIVALY
-498 NKNEKFRNQIN
+498 TKNEEFRNKVNEI
-509 TAWNG
+509 WNG
-514 IKTNVSEA
+514 IKESILSVFD
-522 INNIKSKLNEH
+522 NIKAKIAEH
-533 RAEIQAV
+533 QGTIDAVVAFVQNVLGSILIECMNIFVTRVGIVIETIGAV
-540 INFVE
+540 ING
-545 KIIIAVI
+545 VI
-552 PPIVTLVG
+552 
-560 NAIKDI
+560 D
-566 GTIIG
+566 
-571 GIIEFISGV
+571 FISGV
-580 IQIIQGICDGDW
+580 ITIIEGICNGDW
-592 TQVWEGIKTV
+592 SKVWDGIKEV
-602 VQGAIDFITGLW
+602 VKGAVEIITGLW
-614 DGLVDTLKTPIEA
+614 NGLIKLLSTPINA
-627 VVNVKKQFFGDS
+627 VVNLTKKVFGGKDDSGEETVKVG
-639 EGWNPLTGL
+639 N
-648 AGSKWSPFKG
+648 
-658 IGHNAK
+658 NAT
-664 GTKSWKGGLTY
+664 GTKSWRGGLTY
-675 INEGNRGELINLPN
+675 VNEGNRGELIDLPN
-689 GTQITSHSETESLF
+689 GTQITSHSQTESLF
-703 NKIANAHAENSGS
+703 NKIANAHAEKNGS

-722 DLLSGSNTTE
+722 DLLSGNNATE
-732 NNNINNSTNQD
+732 NNNIDNWTNQE
-743 PIIHYSPQFIFQG
+743 PVIHYSPQFIFQG

-770 SKDEFARMMKEW
+770 SKDEFARMMKDW